1 MTRLVLDTN
10 ILSELMRAAPN
21 PAVLAWLDEQQAD
34 ELYIT
39 AITQAE
45 ILLGLNVLPDGRRK
59 SGLLDAATAMFEED
73 FQLRILPF
81 DSVAAQEYANLVFA
95 RRAAGLPIS
104 MADAQIAAIALV
116 WQATLV
122 TRNVKDF
129 INMPLRLINPWD

>member
-10 ILSELMRAAPN
+10 ILSELMRAVPN
-21 PAVLAWLDEQQAD
+21 PAVLAWVDAQQPD

-45 ILLGLNVLPDGRRK
+45 ILLGLNLLPDGRRK
-59 SGLLDAATAMFEED
+59 LALLEAATGMFEED
-73 FQLRILPF
+73 FQQRILPF
-81 DSVAAQEYANLVFA
+81 DSMAAQEYANLACV

-104 MADAQIAAIALV
+104 MADAQIAAIAVV
-116 WQATLV
+116 WQAALV

-129 INMPLRLINPWD
+129 INLPLRLINPWD